1 VPFAAGRVRALGD
14 RSFFTLAHPA
24 ALFLVYRTTISPAL
38 DPESES
44 VARAK
49 GQARR
54 KDQVDQEIP
63 GTLLLDPEVLRDPY
77 PLYRRLREH
86 APVWQVAGTEVF
98 IVSTFELL
106 VEASARVA
114 DFSSAMKCLF
124 YRDETGLPGR
134 FTFGDA
140 GGQVLATADPPL
152 HEIHRRA
159 VFPELVTKRMEMLD
173 PEIHDL
179 AQGLVTTALQSG
191 TIEFMNSIGNV
202 VPITMISRL
211 IGFRGSDL
219 GELWRS
225 AVHMTKLVGS
235 TLTLDELMNYASG
248 GDEVQAWIDGQVA
261 MAVEEPSEDLLGA
274 VARSIADGILTR
286 PEGAGILTILLS
298 AGGES
303 TTSLLGNA
311 VRMLAE
317 DAELQD
323 HLRRNLDQVPLFVEE
338 ALRLESPF
346 RYMMRT
352 VPADT
357 TLGGIEIRAGATVL
371 LLWAAGN
378 RDECEFEDPDE
389 IDLSRRV
396 PRRHVA
402 FGRGIHHCVGAPLAR
417 IEARN
422 VLSVLLDRT
431 SSISLDPERPP
442 RWVDSFLVRRHQD
455 LPVRLH
461 AR

>member
-1 VPFAAGRVRALGD
+1 MG
-14 RSFFTLAHPA
+14 
-24 ALFLVYRTTISPAL
+24 
-38 DPESES
+38 
-44 VARAK
+44 
-49 GQARR
+49 
-54 KDQVDQEIP
+54 QEIP
-63 GTLLLDPEVLRDPY
+63 GTLLLDPGVIGDPY
-77 PLYRRLREH
+77 PLYSRLREH

-106 VEASARVA
+106 LEASARVV
-114 DFSSAMKCLF
+114 DFSSAMKCLL
-124 YRDETGLPGR
+124 YRDEAGLPGR

-159 VFPELVTKRMEMLD
+159 VFPELVTKRMEALD

-179 AQGLVTTALQSG
+179 ADGLVTRSLQTG
-191 TIEFMNSIGNV
+191 TIEFMGAIGNV

-211 IGFRGSDL
+211 IGFRDSDL
-219 GELWRS
+219 DELWRS
-225 AVHMTKLVGS
+225 AVHMTRLVGS
-235 TLTLDELMNYASG
+235 TLTLEELVHYAAG
-248 GDEVQAWIDGQVA
+248 GDEVQAWIAAQVA
-261 MAVEEPSEDLLGA
+261 AAVKEPSEDLLGA
-274 VARSIADGILTR
+274 VARSIADGILTEA
-286 PEGAGILTILLS
+286 EGAGILTILLS

-317 DAELQD
+317 DPELQD

-346 RYMMRT
+346 RYMMRS

-357 TLGGIEIRAGATVL
+357 SLGGVEIRAGATVL
-371 LLWAAGN
+371 LLWASGN
-378 RDECEFEDPDE
+378 RDDQEFEHPDE
-389 IDLSRRV
+389 VDLSRRV

-431 SSISLDPERPP
+431 SNISLDAEDPP
-442 RWVDSFLVRRHQD
+442 RWVDSLLVRRHED
-455 LPVRLH
+455 LPVRLQ

>member
-1 VPFAAGRVRALGD
+1 M
-14 RSFFTLAHPA
+14 
-24 ALFLVYRTTISPAL
+24 
-38 DPESES
+38 
-44 VARAK
+44 
-49 GQARR
+49 
-54 KDQVDQEIP
+54 DQEIP
-63 GTLLLDPEVLRDPY
+63 GILLLDPEVLRDPY

-86 APVWQVAGTEVF
+86 APVWEVAGTEVF

-106 VEASARVA
+106 VEASGRVA
-114 DFSSAMKCLF
+114 DFSSNMKSLL
-124 YRDETGLPGR
+124 YRDEAGLPGR

-140 GGQVLATADPPL
+140 GGQALATADPPL

-159 VFPELVTKRMEMLD
+159 VFPELVTKRMDALD
-173 PEIHDL
+173 PEIRDL
-179 AQGLVTTALQSG
+179 ADGLVTRSLGTG
-191 TIEFMNSIGNV
+191 TIEFMSAIGNV

-211 IGFRGSDL
+211 IGFRGSNLD
-219 GELWRS
+219 ELWRS
-225 AVHMTKLVGS
+225 AVHMTRLVGS
-235 TLTLDELMNYASG
+235 TLTLDEIVNVAAG
-248 GDEVQAWIDGQVA
+248 GDQVQAWIADQVA
-261 MAVEEPSEDLLGA
+261 EALKKPSDDLLGA
-274 VARSIADGILTR
+274 VARSILDGILTSQ
-286 PEGAGILTILLS
+286 EGAGILTILLS

-317 DAELQD
+317 DPELQD
-323 HLRRNLDQVPLFVEE
+323 QLRRNLDQVPLFVEE

-357 TLGGIEIRAGATVL
+357 ALGGVDIPAGATVL

-378 RDECEFEDPDE
+378 RDEQEFEHPDDV
-389 IDLSRRV
+389 DLSRRV

-431 SSISLDPERPP
+431 SSISLDPEHRP

>member
-1 VPFAAGRVRALGD
+1 M
-14 RSFFTLAHPA
+14 
-24 ALFLVYRTTISPAL
+24 
-38 DPESES
+38 
-44 VARAK
+44 
-49 GQARR
+49 
-54 KDQVDQEIP
+54 DQEIP
-63 GTLLLDPEVLRDPY
+63 GTLLLDPEVLGDPY

-86 APVWQVAGTEVF
+86 APVWEIAGIEVF

-106 VEASARVA
+106 VEASARVT
-114 DFSSAMKCLF
+114 DFSSNMKCLL
-124 YRDETGLPGR
+124 YRDDTGLPGR

-140 GGQVLATADPPL
+140 GGQALATADPPL

-159 VFPELVTKRMEMLD
+159 VFPELVTKRMEALD
-173 PEIHDL
+173 PEIREL
-179 AQGLVTTALQSG
+179 ADGLVSRSLETG
-191 TIEFMNSIGNV
+191 TIEFMRAIGNI

-211 IGFRGSDL
+211 IGFRGSNLD
-219 GELWRS
+219 ELWRS
-225 AVHMTKLVGS
+225 AVHMTRLVGS
-235 TLTLDELMNYASG
+235 TLTLDELVNVAAG
-248 GDEVQAWIDGQVA
+248 GDQVQAWIADQVA
-261 MAVEEPSEDLLGA
+261 AAVKEPSEDLLGA
-274 VARSIADGILTR
+274 VARSINEGILTAS
-286 PEGAGILTILLS
+286 EGAGILTILLS

-317 DAELQD
+317 DPELQE

-357 TLGGIEIRAGATVL
+357 SLGGAEIRAGATVL
-371 LLWAAGN
+371 LLWASGN
-378 RDECEFEDPDE
+378 RDEQEFERPE
-389 IDLSRRV
+389 EVDLNRKV

-431 SSISLDPERPP
+431 RSISLDPDHPP
-442 RWVDSFLVRRHQD
+442 RWVDSLLVRRHQE
-455 LPVRLH
+455 LPVRLQ

>member
-1 VPFAAGRVRALGD
+1 M
-14 RSFFTLAHPA
+14 
-24 ALFLVYRTTISPAL
+24 
-38 DPESES
+38 
-44 VARAK
+44 
-49 GQARR
+49 
-54 KDQVDQEIP
+54 DQEIP

-114 DFSSAMKCLF
+114 DFSSAMKCLL

-357 TLGGIEIRAGATVL
+357 TLGGVEIRAGATVL

-378 RDECEFEDPDE
+378 RDEYEFEHPDE

>member
-1 VPFAAGRVRALGD
+1 VGN
-14 RSFFTLAHPA
+14 
-24 ALFLVYRTTISPAL
+24 
-38 DPESES
+38 
-44 VARAK
+44 
-49 GQARR
+49 
-54 KDQVDQEIP
+54 DQVDLEIP
-63 GTLLLDPEVLRDPY
+63 GTLLLDQQVLSDPY
-77 PLYRRLREH
+77 PLYRRLREN
-86 APVWQVAGTEVF
+86 APVWAIPGAEVF

-106 VEASARVA
+106 AEASARVA
-114 DFSSAMKCLF
+114 DFSSALTCLL
-124 YRDETGLPGR
+124 YRDDVGLPGR

-159 VFPELVTKRMEMLD
+159 VFPELVTKRMEALD
-173 PEIHDL
+173 PEIYEL
-179 AQGLVTTALQSG
+179 ADGLVTRSLQVG
-191 TIEFMNSIGNV
+191 TVEFMSAIGNV

-211 IGFRGSDL
+211 IGFRGSNVQ
-219 GELWRS
+219 ELWRS

-235 TLTLDELMNYASG
+235 TLTLDELMNYAAG
-248 GDEVQAWIDGQVA
+248 GDEVQAWIVDQVTA
-261 MAVEEPSEDLLGA
+261 AVKDPSEDLLGA
-274 VARSIADGILTR
+274 VARSINDGILTVS
-286 PEGAGILTILLS
+286 EGAGILTILLS

-303 TTSLLGNA
+303 TTSLIGNA

-317 DAELQD
+317 DADLQD
-323 HLRRNLDQVPLFVEE
+323 HLRRNPDEVPQFVEE

-352 VPADT
+352 VPAHT
-357 TLGGIEIRAGATVL
+357 SLGGVDIQAGATVL

-378 RDECEFEDPDE
+378 RDEREFEHPDE
-389 IDLSRRV
+389 VDLHRRV

-422 VLSVLLDRT
+422 VITVLLDRT
-431 SSISLDPERPP
+431 RNISLDSEHSP
-442 RWVDSFLVRRHQD
+442 RWVDSFLVRRHQE
-455 LPVRLH
+455 LPVRLQ

>member
-1 VPFAAGRVRALGD
+1 VGN
-14 RSFFTLAHPA
+14 
-24 ALFLVYRTTISPAL
+24 
-38 DPESES
+38 
-44 VARAK
+44 
-49 GQARR
+49 
-54 KDQVDQEIP
+54 DQVDPEIP
-63 GTLLLDPEVLRDPY
+63 GTLLLDQRVLSDPY

-86 APVWQVAGTEVF
+86 APVWAVPGAEVF

-106 VEASARVA
+106 AEASARVE
-114 DFSSAMKCLF
+114 DFSSALTSLL
-124 YRDETGLPGR
+124 YRDDAGLPGR

-140 GGQVLATADPPL
+140 GGQVLATADPPM

-159 VFPELVTKRMEMLD
+159 VFPELVTKRMEALD
-173 PEIHDL
+173 PEIRDL
-179 AQGLVTTALQSG
+179 ADGLVTSALQVG
-191 TIEFMNSIGNV
+191 TVEFMSAIGNV

-211 IGFRGSDL
+211 IGFRGSNVD
-219 GELWRS
+219 ELWRS

-235 TLTLDELMNYASG
+235 TLTLDELMNYAAG
-248 GDEVQAWIDGQVA
+248 GDEVQAWIVDQVDA
-261 MAVEEPSEDLLGA
+261 AVEDPSEDLLGA
-274 VARSIADGILTR
+274 VARSINDGILTVH
-286 PEGAGILTILLS
+286 EGAGILTILLS

-303 TTSLLGNA
+303 TTSLIGNA
-311 VRMLAE
+311 VRILAE

-323 HLRRNLDQVPLFVEE
+323 HLRGNLDEVPQFVEE

-357 TLGGIEIRAGATVL
+357 SLGGIDIPAGATVL

-378 RDECEFEDPDE
+378 RDEREFENPDE
-389 IDLSRRV
+389 VDLNRRV

-422 VLSVLLDRT
+422 VITVLLDRT
-431 SSISLDPERPP
+431 SNISLDPANPP
-442 RWVDSFLVRRHQD
+442 RWVDSFLVRRHQE
-455 LPVRLH
+455 LPVRLQ

>member
-1 VPFAAGRVRALGD
+1 MLPPRVG
-14 RSFFTLAHPA
+14 
-24 ALFLVYRTTISPAL
+24 
-38 DPESES
+38 
-44 VARAK
+44 
-49 GQARR
+49 RR

-63 GTLLLDPEVLRDPY
+63 GTLLLDPEVLGDPY
-77 PLYRRLREH
+77 PLYKRLREQ
-86 APVWQVAGTEVF
+86 APVWEVAGTEVF
-98 IVSTFELL
+98 TVNTFELL

-114 DFSSAMKCLF
+114 DFSSNMKCLL
-124 YRDETGLPGR
+124 YRDDTGRPGR

-140 GGQVLATADPPL
+140 GGQALATADPPL

-159 VFPELVTKRMEMLD
+159 VFPELVTKRMDALD
-173 PEIHDL
+173 PEIREL
-179 AQGLVTTALQSG
+179 SEGLVTRALGGG
-191 TIEFMNSIGNV
+191 TIEFMSAIGNV

-211 IGFRGSDL
+211 IGFRESNLD
-219 GELWRS
+219 ELWRS
-225 AVHMTKLVGS
+225 AVHMTRLVGS
-235 TLTLDELMNYASG
+235 TLTFDELVNFAAG
-248 GDEVQAWIDGQVA
+248 GDEVQAWIADQVA
-261 MAVEEPSEDLLGA
+261 AAVKEPSEDLLGA
-274 VARSIADGILTR
+274 VARSIDDRILT
-286 PEGAGILTILLS
+286 PAEGAGILTILLS

-317 DAELQD
+317 DPDLQD

-357 TLGGIEIRAGATVL
+357 SLGGVQIRAGATVL
-371 LLWAAGN
+371 LLWASGN
-378 RDECEFEDPDE
+378 RDEDEFEHPDE
-389 IDLSRRV
+389 VDLSRRV

-431 SSISLDPERPP
+431 SSISLDPEHPP
-442 RWVDSFLVRRHQD
+442 RWVDSLLVRRHQD
-455 LPVRLH
+455 LPVRLS